1 MRQISMT
8 TRDEL
13 VAAIA
18 ARYAQGDRIERG
30 RILDEFAAVTGFHR
44 KHAMR
49 LLRAGQP
56 NRRSGP
62 RPGRRVYDEATR
74 EALIVIWEASD
85 RICGKRL
92 RPLVPVLIE
101 AMERH
106 GHLQLAPAVRISLLA
121 MSAATIDRS
130 LRDVRRHAGRSSRR
144 KPPPSAAIRRSVPV
158 RTFDGWDN
166 PPPGFVEADL
176 VAHSGPV
183 AKGSFVQTLVLTDIA
198 TGWTECAPLLVR
210 EQRLLTEVLSEMR
223 KLLPFALLG
232 LDTDNDSV
240 FMNDTVRDYCL
251 AAGVEFTRC
260 RPYRKNDQAWVEQKN
275 GSVVRRAV
283 GYRRFEG
290 LEAAAVL
297 ARLYGAMRLFVN
309 FFQPSFKLAAKARDG
324 AKVTKR
330 YHPPATPCER
340 LMADARTNEEVR
352 RRLATQRSTLDPVRL
367 LQAIRAAQQEL
378 VRLADTLVLGDATP
392 PTAPTLEQFLS
403 GLRTAW
409 QEGEVRPTSA
419 PKPKAKRLRRRPD
432 PFVAVTTVLREWF
445 EAEPWRTSR
454 ELFERLQAEYPGMYP
469 DGQLRT
475 CQRRLKGWR
484 REAALSIGIQDRAG
498 RRYQPEQQ
506 ARMPG
511 CGVGGRK
518 LPCGF
523 AATLGRRWRV
533 AHNSTGSTTT
543 NKLFYDEIGF

>member
-1 MRQISMT
+1 MAA
-8 TRDEL
+8 RDEL
-13 VAAIA
+13 AAVVAG
-18 ARYAQGDRIERG
+18 RYSQVDRTERG
-30 RILDEFAAVTGFHR
+30 RILDEFTAITGFHR

-49 LLRAGQP
+49 LLREGQP

-62 RPGRRVYDEATR
+62 RPGRRVYDDATR

-92 RPLVPVLIE
+92 RPLVPVLVE

-121 MSAATIDRS
+121 MSAATIDRA
-130 LRDVRRHAGRSSRR
+130 LRDVRQQAGRSMRR
-144 KPPPSAAIRRSVPV
+144 KMPPSAAIRRSVPV

-183 AKGSFVQTLVLTDIA
+183 AKGSFVQTLVLADIA

-223 KLLPFALLG
+223 KLLPFTLLG

-240 FMNDTVRDYCL
+240 FMNETVRDYCL

-275 GSVVRRAV
+275 GSVVGRAV

-330 YHPPATPCER
+330 YHAPATPCER
-340 LMADARTNEEVR
+340 LMADVRTSEEVR
-352 RRLATQRSTLDPVRL
+352 RRLETQRATLDPVRL
-367 LQAIRAAQQEL
+367 LQQIRAAQQEL
-378 VRLADTLVLGDATP
+378 VGLADALVIGDVAP

-409 QEGEVRPTSA
+409 RQGEVRPTST

-432 PFVAVTTVLREWF
+432 PFVAVTTRLREWF

-454 ELFERLQAEYPGMYP
+454 ELFERLQAEYPGVYP

-475 CQRRLKGWR
+475 CQRRLKEWR
-484 REAALSIGIQDRAG
+484 REAALQLVFGSAPVD
-498 RRYQPEQQ
+498 
-506 ARMPG
+506 
-511 CGVGGRK
+511 VVS
-518 LPCGF
+518 
-523 AATLGRRWRV
+523 LGSPNQCPAV
-533 AHNSTGSTTT
+533 A
-543 NKLFYDEIGF
+543 

>member
-1 MRQISMT
+1 M
-8 TRDEL
+8 
-13 VAAIA
+13 
-18 ARYAQGDRIERG
+18 
-30 RILDEFAAVTGFHR
+30 
-44 KHAMR
+44 
-49 LLRAGQP
+49 
-56 NRRSGP
+56 
-62 RPGRRVYDEATR
+62 
-74 EALIVIWEASD
+74 
-85 RICGKRL
+85 
-92 RPLVPVLIE
+92 
-101 AMERH
+101 
-106 GHLQLAPAVRISLLA
+106 
-121 MSAATIDRS
+121 
-130 LRDVRRHAGRSSRR
+130 
-144 KPPPSAAIRRSVPV
+144 

-166 PPPGFVEADL
+166 PSPGFVEADL

-240 FMNDTVRDYCL
+240 FMNETVRDYCL

-340 LMADARTNEEVR
+340 LMTDARTNEEVR

-367 LQAIRAAQQEL
+367 LQAIRATQQEL
-378 VRLADTLVLGDATP
+378 VRLADPPVLGDATP

-484 REAALSIGIQDRAG
+484 REAALRLVFRTVPVDVIN
-498 RRYQPEQQ
+498 
-506 ARMPG
+506 
-511 CGVGGRK
+511 
-518 LPCGF
+518 L
-523 AATLGRRWRV
+523 
-533 AHNSTGSTTT
+533 NS
-543 NKLFYDEIGF
+543 KHECPAVV